1 MSHLN
6 VEIKARCGRAG
17 EIRRLLI
24 RRSAVCKGTD
34 RQVDTY
40 FQCPSGR
47 LKLREGNIENSLI
60 HYDRPDEA
68 GPRQAVVTLYRAEPD
83 PALKQAL
90 TEALG
95 VLVVVRKTREIY
107 FIDNVKFH
115 VDEVEGLGAFV
126 EIEAIDETGAI
137 GAERLTQQCREYME
151 LLGIRPEDLIGCSY
165 SDMLLHDVGKR

>member
-17 EIRRLLI
+17 EIRRTLM
-24 RRSAVCKGTD
+24 RRSAICKGTE

-40 FQCPSGR
+40 FRCPSGR
-47 LKLREGNIENSLI
+47 LKLREGNIENALI
-60 HYDRPDEA
+60 HYDRPEEA
-68 GPRQAVVTLYRAEPD
+68 GPRRAVVTLYRAAPD

-115 VDEVEGLGAFV
+115 VDEVEGLGSFV

-137 GAERLTQQCREYME
+137 GAESLAQQCREYME
-151 LLGIRPEDLIGCSY
+151 LLGIRAEDLIGCSY
-165 SDMLLHDVGKR
+165 SDMFPHNAGKR